1 MFSLFFY
8 CAEETKYTVKIK
20 ADVIAKQQ
28 ITVAFAHT
36 QKNMFLCQRG
46 RNMLRIKNQCHFRF
60 AFLYC

>member
-36 QKNMFLCQRG
+36 QKKHVSLSTGAKYVEN
-46 RNMLRIKNQCHFRF
+46 
-60 AFLYC
+60 